1 MLFADEIIKE
11 SGNENIFVR
20 KLDLSSQKSVREFA
34 AEILKTEKKIDILIN
49 NAGYADTFNKKQ
61 SEDGIEYTMATNHC
75 MISMFI
81 KIS

>member
-1 MLFADEIIKE
+1 MFADEIIKE
-11 SGNENIFVR
+11 SGNESIFVR

-34 AEILKTEKKIDILIN
+34 AEIIKTEKKIDVLIN

-75 MISMFI
+75 MISI
-81 KIS
+81 NPS